1 MGSEYLSVS
10 GESNTYSKRYAGTAA
25 KSGALLT
32 SLFMYCWYTDK
43 NSCFLSGVSKWPPC
57 VNYGM

>member
-32 SLFMYCWYTDK
+32 SLLCTAGILIRIPVLLVEYL
-43 NSCFLSGVSKWPPC
+43 NSHPA
-57 VNYGM
+57 